1 MRLSLTDQTLSVKK
15 NRISLIV
22 LSVIAL
28 VCALLFWMRSTSI
41 DLAVPISIGWMVII
55 SLLLWVGNRF
65 LTTRLDSLLPWS
77 KFGNYRFFI
86 HLILGLVYLLVLVNA
101 TYLILKLALTTDP
114 PTVAQMIVTNVH
126 GAFIFIPL
134 FSIYFSLQ
142 FLRHWRK
149 SELEVERYQK
159 ENMRSQLES
168 LKSHLD
174 PHFLFNNLNI
184 LSALIDKNPAK
195 SKEFMDKFSDVYRF
209 LLKTKSDDLIP
220 LADEIDFIQSY
231 VFLIRTRFDDNIIFN
246 MKLRAKNQQRMLPPL
261 ALQMLVENAIKHN
274 IIQENRPLSIDI
286 IQLED
291 DYLVVRNSLNEKR
304 EANDRNGSGLE
315 NIKSRYSHFTDKP
328 VKIIKTSTEFEV
340 HIPLL
345 EIENV

>member
-1 MRLSLTDQTLSVKK
+1 MRLSLIDQTVRVK
-15 NRISLIV
+15 NRVSLIV
-22 LSVIAL
+22 LSIIVV
-28 VCALLFWMRSTSI
+28 VCALLFWMRTTSI
-41 DLAVPISIGWMVII
+41 DLAVPISIGWMIII

-65 LTTRLDSLLPWS
+65 LTTRLDSLLPWN

-86 HLILGLVYLLVLVNA
+86 HLLLGLLYLLLLVNA

-134 FSIYFSLQ
+134 FSVYFSLQ

-168 LKSHLD
+168 LKNHLD

-220 LADEIDFIQSY
+220 LMDEIDFIQSY
-231 VFLIRTRFDDNIIFN
+231 VFLIRTRFDDNIKFN
-246 MKLRAKNQQRMLPPL
+246 LKLRTKSQVRMLPPL

-274 IIQENRPLSIDI
+274 IIQENKPLTIDI
-286 IQLED
+286 LQLED

-315 NIKSRYSHFTDKP
+315 NIKSRYAHFTDKP
-328 VKIIKTSTEFEV
+328 VKITKTATEFEV